1 MVLHFGPDFHLSSD
15 QKDLQIKSRNKSCWM
30 VFLFD
35 VDFSLL
41 IERIYKFA
49 GTLCA
54 AEWFFFLGLISMYFQ
69 IRRICR
75 LRVALRVAEW
85 FFILVLIFYCIFRS
99 GFLDLESHEE
109 QLNGFTFWCWFSGIF
124 RSAGFTDLESWAFFI
139 LVLIFRLD
147 QQHSQ
152 IYNHIDSSWMFFS
165 FWSWFQ
171 VSSDHQIQGFRVAL
185 RAAEWFFILVLI
197 FT

>member
-109 QLNGFTFWCWFSGIF
+109 QLNGFTFWCWFLGIF
-124 RSAGFTDLESWAFFI
+124 RSAGFTDLDSWAFFI

-152 IYNHIDSSWMFFS
+152 IYNHIDSSWMFF
-165 FWSWFQ
+165 
-171 VSSDHQIQGFRVAL
+171 
-185 RAAEWFFILVLI
+185 FILVLI
-197 FT
+197 SSIFRSSDSRI

>member
-1 MVLHFGPDFHLSSD
+1 
-15 QKDLQIKSRNKSCWM
+15 M

-85 FFILVLIFYCIFRS
+85 LFILVLIFCCIFRS

-109 QLNGFTFWCWFSGIF
+109 QLNGFTFWC
-124 RSAGFTDLESWAFFI
+124 
-139 LVLIFRLD
+139 
-147 QQHSQ
+147 
-152 IYNHIDSSWMFFS
+152 
-165 FWSWFQ
+165 
-171 VSSDHQIQGFRVAL
+171 
-185 RAAEWFFILVLI
+185 
-197 FT
+197 